1 MSQEGGLASVAPWA
15 NRPAGRPDWALQP
28 AQQLLRRGGRVVEC
42 TALEMRHTREGIQGS
57 NPCLSARSSLFAY
70 LFRPNVLFAALGGE
84 GFLAVAF
91 AVAGALGFAALAMA
105 YGAAGAFFVER

>member
-1 MSQEGGLASVAPWA
+1 M
-15 NRPAGRPDWALQP
+15 
-28 AQQLLRRGGRVVEC
+28 VEC

-57 NPCLSARSSLFAY
+57 NPCLSARSFLFLG
-70 LFRPNVLFAALGGE
+70 LFRPNMQHSALGGE

-91 AVAGALGFAALAMA
+91 AVAGALGFAARAMA